1 MLIHRQVRDLLSCP
15 PSGAS
20 SLSSLEADVR
30 QLVEEDFN
38 VNNQQRATLRERYAA
53 TGQRKAVEARLLSF
67 LSYNYYHLPMYA
79 KPGMV

>member
-1 MLIHRQVRDLLSCP
+1 MGTTPQGA
-15 PSGAS
+15 PS
-20 SLSSLEADVR
+20 LQSLETRAR
-30 QLVEEDFN
+30 QLVEEDLK
-38 VNNQQRATLRERYAA
+38 VSLQQRATLREDYSK